1 MPQRKNLT
9 WGKIPQERVRRFLEV
24 LLYSRNDDRD
34 LLQIEWQEGQ
44 RDRYRLFVHYTTK
57 ANLVNLMTKIA
68 YPSEKK
74 KAEIQDAIAH
84 LEELQILTDLR
95 SVKTGAKAEKLSF
108 YLDLPSQ
115 EPGDIIK
122 YILETKWLK
131 MSPASIESKSNVADA
146 ATISGNTNEAIASS
160 NPDYELTADI
170 EQQGDQ
176 TIVRWQLKLCGNLV
190 NLTPESIDKIK
201 TLVREITGDK
211 GQNIMNITTGSI
223 IIEFAGT
230 AAGFNRIKSLFN
242 RGELTEI
249 AGWKIE
255 AIEEVVEA
263 IDLSQWRQDIFPA
276 GWQAIAALLN
286 STQMQLA
293 FGWRSA
299 WEPEIIRG
307 QLVNIAA
314 KSLVLVVALAGETE
328 TKTRICLQVHP
339 TPQATNLPANLK
351 LILLDQENN
360 PVLTTATENTT
371 SGFLQLDFKG
381 DVGEPFTVNISLDND
396 IIGKS
401 FVI

>member
-24 LLYSRNDDRD
+24 LLYSRNYDRD
-34 LLQIEWQEGQ
+34 LLQMEWQEGQ
-44 RDRYRLFVHYTTK
+44 RARYRLFVHYTTK
-57 ANLVNLMTKIA
+57 ANLVKLMTKIA

-95 SVKTGAKAEKLSF
+95 AVKTGAKAEKLSF

-115 EPGDIIK
+115 NPVDIIK
-122 YILETKWLK
+122 YVLEEQWSK
-131 MSPASIESKSNVADA
+131 MSPPPTAPKS
-146 ATISGNTNEAIASS
+146 SENTNETSASP
-160 NPDYELTADI
+160 NLDYELTAEI

-176 TIVRWQLKLCGNLV
+176 AIVRWQLKLRGSLA
-190 NLTPESIDKIK
+190 NLTPESIEKIK
-201 TLVREITGDK
+201 TLVREITGDQR
-211 GQNIMNITTGSI
+211 QNIMNITTGSI
-223 IIEFAGT
+223 IVEFAGT

-242 RGELTEI
+242 QGKLTEI
-249 AGWKIE
+249 AGLKIE
-255 AIEEVVEA
+255 AIEAVGDA
-263 IDLSQWRQDIFPA
+263 IDLSQWRQNIFPA
-276 GWQAIAALLN
+276 GWQALAALL
-286 STQMQLA
+286 SPPQMQLA
-293 FGWRSA
+293 FGWRRD

-314 KSLVLVVALAGETE
+314 KSLVLVIALASETE

-339 TPQATNLPANLK
+339 ALEATNLPANLR

-360 PVLTTATENTT
+360 PVLTTVTENAT

-381 DVGEPFTVNISLDND
+381 DVRERFTVNISLDND
-396 IIGKS
+396 IIDKS

>member
-24 LLYSRNDDRD
+24 LLYSRNYDRD
-34 LLQIEWQEGQ
+34 MLQIEWQEGQ

-57 ANLVNLMTKIA
+57 ANLVKLMTKIA

-95 SVKTGAKAEKLSF
+95 PVKTGAKAEKLSF

-131 MSPASIESKSNVADA
+131 MSQIPMAPKSNVADA
-146 ATISGNTNEAIASS
+146 ATILGNTNEAIASS
-160 NPDYELTADI
+160 NLDYELTADI

-190 NLTPESIDKIK
+190 NLTPESIEKIK
-201 TLVREITGDK
+201 TVVREITGDK

-249 AGWKIE
+249 AGLKIE

-263 IDLSQWRQDIFPA
+263 IDLSQWQQDIFPA
-276 GWQAIAALLN
+276 GWQAIGALL
-286 STQMQLA
+286 SLTQMQLA

-339 TPQATNLPANLK
+339 APEATNLPANLK

-381 DVGEPFTVNISLDND
+381 DVGEPFTVKISLDND
-396 IIGKS
+396 IISQS